1 MLENCKP
8 SQGLQIKFEKIK
20 KDAVSYRRQQS
31 KRNKLVITFSVKLD
45 NKNSIEH
52 CTKYHEV
59 MPDERFYNSTS
70 ETKSSAQIETN
81 YGVFV
86 LAGISIVYSHSL
98 FSQVVRFMYNPV
110 IRKCEFNQV
119 VDEI

>member
-1 MLENCKP
+1 M
-8 SQGLQIKFEKIK
+8 QIKFEKIK

-31 KRNKLVITFSVKLD
+31 KRNKLVIMFSVKLD

-86 LAGISIVYSHSL
+86 SAGISIVYSHSL
-98 FSQVVRFMYNPV
+98 CQVVRFMYNPV

>member
-1 MLENCKP
+1 M
-8 SQGLQIKFEKIK
+8 
-20 KDAVSYRRQQS
+20 
-31 KRNKLVITFSVKLD
+31 FSVKLD
-45 NKNSIEH
+45 NNNSIEH

-59 MPDERFYNSTS
+59 MPDERFYNSMS

-86 LAGISIVYSHSL
+86 SAGISIVYSNSL
-98 FSQVVRFMYNPV
+98 CQVVRFMYNPV
-110 IRKCEFNQV
+110 IRNCEFNQV

>member
-1 MLENCKP
+1 M
-8 SQGLQIKFEKIK
+8 
-20 KDAVSYRRQQS
+20 
-31 KRNKLVITFSVKLD
+31 FSVKLD

-59 MPDERFYNSTS
+59 MPDEKFYNSMS

-86 LAGISIVYSHSL
+86 SAGISIVYSHYL
-98 FSQVVRFMYNPV
+98 LSQVVRFMYNPV

-119 VDEI
+119 VDEIWLVIRPLRVWFSILSTTVNEQERTVGKKCQLII

>member
-1 MLENCKP
+1 M
-8 SQGLQIKFEKIK
+8 
-20 KDAVSYRRQQS
+20 
-31 KRNKLVITFSVKLD
+31 FSVKLD

-59 MPDERFYNSTS
+59 FYNSMS

-86 LAGISIVYSHSL
+86 SAGISIVYSHSL
-98 FSQVVRFMYNPV
+98 CQVVRFMYNPV
-110 IRKCEFNQV
+110 VRKCEFNQV

>member
-1 MLENCKP
+1 M
-8 SQGLQIKFEKIK
+8 QIKFEKIK

-31 KRNKLVITFSVKLD
+31 KRNKLVIMFSVKLD

-59 MPDERFYNSTS
+59 MPDERFYNSMS
-70 ETKSSAQIETN
+70 ETKSSAQIGTN

-86 LAGISIVYSHSL
+86 SAGISIVYSHSL
-98 FSQVVRFMYNPV
+98 CQVVRFMYNPV